1 MNEETLLIIKLFT
14 YGTISALMTAS
25 FIAYFIKIIK
35 DNLSFKVREFILKI
49 TLAAAINFI
58 IIFIRNIFI
67 FEGIHTDAIC
77 YLYLKELFLDL
88 YIFYHLFALFAYVK
102 KTTIPEKNPKG
113 QLKKIFLSLTDLI
126 AWITI
131 GSFFSAI
138 LLNSNDIYYFLSNVY
153 KYYLALHSI
162 FVLAIAFMIPKSLKT
177 FKELRFSFLLLGISF
192 FLEFLNNIEVVNVV
206 EVIFSMK
213 FFAYVS
219 IIFNL
224 FKITLSEP
232 ESFNNLRKKKKEG
245 V

>member
-14 YGTISALMTAS
+14 YGTISALMIAS

-35 DNLSFKVREFILKI
+35 DNLNFKTREYILKI
-49 TLAAAINFI
+49 TLAAAINFL
-58 IIFIRNIFI
+58 IIFIRNIFVFKDI
-67 FEGIHTDAIC
+67 YTNATS
-77 YLYLKELFLDL
+77 YLYIKELFLDF
-88 YIFYHLFALFAYVK
+88 YVFYHLFSLFAYVK

-131 GSFFSAI
+131 GGFFSAI

-153 KYYLALHSI
+153 KYYLALHSV
-162 FVLAIAFMIPKSLKT
+162 FVLAIAFIIPKSLKT
-177 FKELRFSFLLLGISF
+177 FKELKLSFLLLGISF
-192 FLEFLNNIEVVNVV
+192 FLEFLNNL
-206 EVIFSMK
+206 EVINIIEAIFSIK

-232 ESFNNLRKKKKEG
+232 ESFNNLRKQKKEG